1 MPALKVDIKDLLEA
15 GLHFGHQTKRW
26 NPKMGPYI
34 FGKRNG
40 IHLID
45 LDKSLTCLDDAR
57 KFVADVV
64 SAGKYVLFVGTKK
77 QAQGAM
83 KQAAEDTGQFYVTTR
98 WLGGTLTN
106 NTTIRLSVKRMREIE
121 EMENKG
127 EFEKLTKKEVARLR
141 HELEKLHRNLSGIA
155 DMAEMPG
162 ILFVVDIRRE
172 AIAIAEANRLNI
184 PVVALVDSN
193 CNPDHVD
200 YVIPGNDDAIRS
212 INIVTDAMT
221 EVIKVA
227 HEAYLK
233 RAAEEAKKRAAE
245 EAKRKAEEE
254 KARAKAEEERVKRE
268 AEEEVAAAK
277 AKAEAVVKA
286 AANAKVQ
293 AAARAEAKATADAA
307 AAAAANETTEEATT
321 EPVAE
326 AAAEPDP
333 IVEAEPAAD
342 EQEENKTAESED
354 TPPDEAEAAA
364 ESAAKE

>member
-26 NPKMGPYI
+26 NPKMDPYI

-45 LDKSLTCLDDAR
+45 LDKSLACIDDAR

-64 SAGKYVLFVGTKK
+64 STGKYVLFVGTKK
-77 QAQGAM
+77 QAQAAM
-83 KQAAEDTGQFYVTTR
+83 KQAAVDTGQFYVTTR

-106 NTTIRLSVKRMREIE
+106 NSTIRRSVKRMREIE
-121 EMENKG
+121 EMETKG
-127 EFEKLTKKEVARLR
+127 EFDTLSKKEIARLR
-141 HELEKLHRNLSGIA
+141 HELEKLQRNLGGIA

-184 PVVALVDSN
+184 PVVALVDTN
-193 CNPDHVD
+193 GDPDHVD

-212 INIVTDAMT
+212 INIVTDALT
-221 EVIKVA
+221 EVIRVA
-227 HEAYLK
+227 HAAYLK
-233 RAAEEAKKRAAE
+233 RAADEAKKRAAE

-254 KARAKAEEERVKRE
+254 KQRAKEEEERLKRE

-277 AKAEAVVKA
+277 AKILADAKA
-286 AANAKVQ
+286 IEDAK
-293 AAARAEAKATADAA
+293 AEAKAKIEATAA
-307 AAAAANETTEEATT
+307 AAAAAAAATAEPESAGDAPAETS
-321 EPVAE
+321 AE
-326 AAAEPDP
+326 AP
-333 IVEAEPAAD
+333 AD
-342 EQEENKTAESED
+342 EQEHNETTAEPEA
-354 TPPDEAEAAA
+354 TPPDAA

>member
-57 KFVADVV
+57 NFVADVV

-121 EMENKG
+121 EMETKG

-141 HELEKLHRNLSGIA
+141 HELEKLRRNLSGIA
-155 DMAEMPG
+155 DMSEMPG
-162 ILFVVDIRRE
+162 ILFVIDIRRE

-212 INIVTDAMT
+212 INIVTDSLT

-254 KARAKAEEERVKRE
+254 KARAKEEEERAKRE

-277 AKAEAVVKA
+277 AKAEAAVKA
-286 AANAKVQ
+286 AADAKAQ

-307 AAAAANETTEEATT
+307 AAAAAAKETTEEATA

-333 IVEAEPAAD
+333 VVEAEPAAD
-342 EQEENKTAESED
+342 EQEENKTTESED
-354 TPPDEAEAAA
+354 TPPDEAED
-364 ESAAKE
+364 AAKE